1 MSGTSMACPHVAG
14 TAALIL
20 SANPSLTPVQVQ
32 EILQDTAVDLG
43 NEGFDNYYGYGRINA
58 AEAVA
63 QSAPSLTVN
72 IVNPTAGATVE
83 GSVTVQA
90 SVTSDQELVSVTY
103 AVGAI
108 SRDMMYNS
116 ESGSYSASWDTTPLA
131 DGPYTLEVAA
141 TDSSGSVKATIN
153 VNIDNQLPSKV
164 TGLSATT
171 TSATQISLAWA
182 SNSELDLKGYNIYR
196 GNTETALLIVAFVTA
211 PVNNLLDSGLEA
223 STTYYYKVTAV
234 DQAQNEGEAS
244 SVASAKTQDPPV
256 SQPLSASITMS
267 LKTVGLNTYA
277 LATVTIRDSSGS
289 PLSGAIVTGQW
300 SGATTDTDTLTT
312 NTNGVVVLQSNNVKR
327 AASGTEFIITITNVV
342 LEGYTYDSTN
352 PATASKTK

>member
-1 MSGTSMACPHVAG
+1 
-14 TAALIL
+14 
-20 SANPSLTPVQVQ
+20 
-32 EILQDTAVDLG
+32 
-43 NEGFDNYYGYGRINA
+43 
-58 AEAVA
+58 
-63 QSAPSLTVN
+63 
-72 IVNPTAGATVE
+72 
-83 GSVTVQA
+83 
-90 SVTSDQELVSVTY
+90 
-103 AVGAI
+103 
-108 SRDMMYNS
+108 MMYNS

-131 DGPYTLEVAA
+131 DGPYTLEVTA
-141 TDSSGSVKATIN
+141 TDSSGSAKAAIN
-153 VNIDNQLPSKV
+153 VNVDNQLPAKV
-164 TGLSATT
+164 TGLSATA

-182 SNSELDLKGYNIYR
+182 SNSELDLKGYNIYK
-196 GNTETALLIVAFVTA
+196 GNTETALSIVAFVTA
-211 PVNNLLDSGLEA
+211 PVNNFLDSVLEA